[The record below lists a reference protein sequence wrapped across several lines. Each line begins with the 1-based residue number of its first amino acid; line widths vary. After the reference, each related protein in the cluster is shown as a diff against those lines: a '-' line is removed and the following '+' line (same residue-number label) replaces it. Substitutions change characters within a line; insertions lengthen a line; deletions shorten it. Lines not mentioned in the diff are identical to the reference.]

1 MEAEWAGQH
10 LAGERGAGSGEGSGS
25 GLGASQQ
32 QWEAKGLL
40 AGNVGG
46 SRRGRPP
53 RRAARL
59 ISMGEGRWRGGAAG
73 PSWHVPR
80 GPSWPGRDTKRLR
93 RRRRSAIHAQGRPG
107 RGRGRRGIP
116 AAAAKNSAW
125 AGRGRAA
132 RRS

>member
-1 MEAEWAGQH
+1 M
-10 LAGERGAGSGEGSGS
+10 
-25 GLGASQQ
+25 
-32 QWEAKGLL
+32 
-40 AGNVGG
+40 GG
-46 SRRGRPP
+46 SRRARPP

-59 ISMGEGRWRGGAAG
+59 ISMGEGRWRGGRRR

-107 RGRGRRGIP
+107 RGRRGIP
-116 AAAAKNSAW
+116 AAGAKNSAW
-125 AGRGRAA
+125 AGRGSAA